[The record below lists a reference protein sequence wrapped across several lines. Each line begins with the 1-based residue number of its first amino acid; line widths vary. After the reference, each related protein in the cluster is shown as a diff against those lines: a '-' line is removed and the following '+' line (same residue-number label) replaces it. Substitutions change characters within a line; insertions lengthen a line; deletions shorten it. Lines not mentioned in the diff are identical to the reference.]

1 MLQRGRGAE
10 SVSLNLVPNPRHR
23 LLVYLPFVVFFVG
36 TVVGGWLNTVDLQ
49 GQVVDDFTGDAI
61 SRATLQ
67 HGVRSVVTS
76 ADGTFDFPNLPRSSR
91 LQVDA
96 PGYTRTGAPTTQTEI
111 RLVPIALTVV
121 VKEAGA
127 TPDKLLAKADIR
139 QGTTVLGTT
148 NDSGNTVISPHPG
161 KDASVLVCAAD
172 HESKTVTV
180 HGVTLTVELAP
191 GGTGCP
197 ALPSPSPSASP
208 SGAPSGSPSA
218 PAPSASPTATP

>member
-1 MLQRGRGAE
+1 VNTIDLHGR
-10 SVSLNLVPNPRHR
+10 
-23 LLVYLPFVVFFVG
+23 
-36 TVVGGWLNTVDLQ
+36 
-49 GQVVDDFTGDAI
+49 VVDDFTDNGIINASVTHG
-61 SRATLQ
+61 SR
-67 HGVRSVVTS
+67 VV
-76 ADGTFDFPNLPRSSR
+76 GTDVNGSFDFPNLPRQSR
-91 LQVDA
+91 MRVDA
-96 PGYTRTGAPTTQTEI
+96 NAYLRTSVPTTQDEI
-111 RLVPIALTVV
+111 RMTPTSWTALII
-121 VKEAGA
+121 EAGN
-127 TPDKLLAKADIR
+127 PDKHIQKADIR